1 VSGARPRLL
10 PDPEPPDTSWSP
22 GVEHVAELSS
32 EIAALR
38 PQLLKLARL
47 QLRNDSWADDAVSET
62 LLAALEQSAT
72 FAARSGLKT
81 WVIGILKHKIVDQLR
96 RNGREMSIDAELDS
110 GAVDSIDAL
119 YAASGARV
127 TPAQDWGDPETLLA
141 RRQFFDMLQLCLE
154 ALPGSLGRVFLMR
167 EWLEL
172 ETEEI
177 CTQLG
182 ISVSNCHVML
192 FRARVRLREC
202 VEAKWMTARAA

>member
-1 VSGARPRLL
+1 VQ
-10 PDPEPPDTSWSP
+10 DVVD
-22 GVEHVAELSS
+22 LSA
-32 EIAALR
+32 EIAAMR

-47 QLRNDSWADDAVSET
+47 QLRNDSWAEDAVSEAVV
-62 LLAALEQSAT
+62 AALEQSAS
-72 FAARSGLKT
+72 FAVRSGLKT
-81 WVIGILKHKIVDQLR
+81 WVIDILKHKIVDQLR
-96 RNGREMSIDAELDS
+96 RNGRELSVDAQLDS
-110 GAVDSIDAL
+110 GAVDSIDEL

-172 ETEEI
+172 ETGEI
-177 CTQLG
+177 CQQLG

-192 FRARVRLREC
+192 LRARVRLREC
-202 VEAKWMTARAA
+202 VEARWLTTGALSR

>member
-1 VSGARPRLL
+1 
-10 PDPEPPDTSWSP
+10 
-22 GVEHVAELSS
+22 
-32 EIAALR
+32 
-38 PQLLKLARL
+38 
-47 QLRNDSWADDAVSET
+47 
-62 LLAALEQSAT
+62 
-72 FAARSGLKT
+72 
-81 WVIGILKHKIVDQLR
+81 
-96 RNGREMSIDAELDS
+96 
-110 GAVDSIDAL
+110 
-119 YAASGARV
+119 
-127 TPAQDWGDPETLLA
+127 
-141 RRQFFDMLQLCLE
+141 MLQLCLE

>member
-1 VSGARPRLL
+1 MPALV
-10 PDPEPPDTSWSP
+10 DQHD
-22 GVEHVAELSS
+22 

-38 PQLLKLARL
+38 PQLLRLARL
-47 QLRNDSWADDAVSET
+47 QLRNDSWADDAVSEA
-62 LLAALEQSAT
+62 LLAALEQSAS

-96 RNGREMSIDAELDS
+96 RHGRETSIEARIES
-110 GAVDSIDAL
+110 GAVDSIDDL

-127 TPAQDWGDPETLLA
+127 VPTQDWGDPESLLA
-141 RRQFFDMLQLCLE
+141 RRQFLDMLQLCLE

-172 ETEEI
+172 ETVEI
-177 CTQLG
+177 CQQLG
-182 ISVSNCHVML
+182 ISASNCHVML

-202 VEAKWMTARAA
+202 VEAKWPAAGALSR